1 MEPVRILSQILE
13 HHSRLRKRIR
23 RQLCSKI
30 REHKHLFI
38 DDYWLYRKIIGG
50 YLGDLSD
57 KRLIKYCKKVQNLEE
72 ECYGN
77 ES

>member
-1 MEPVRILSQILE
+1 MEPVRILSQVLE
-13 HHSRLRKRIR
+13 HHSRIRKRIR

-30 REHKHLFI
+30 RQHKHLFR
-38 DDYWLYRKIIGG
+38 DDYWLYRKIEGG

-57 KRLIKYCKKVQNLEE
+57 SRLIDYCKKLLNLEE
-72 ECYGN
+72 ESYGN

>member
-1 MEPVRILSQILE
+1 MGTIRILSQELE
-13 HHSRLRKRIR
+13 HHSRLRKKVR

-30 REHKHLFI
+30 REYKHLF
-38 DDYWLYRKIIGG
+38 DDDRWIRGKITGG

-57 KRLIKYCKKVQNLEE
+57 DRLIEYCKKIQHTEE